1 MIINKQGEAFEYEG
15 KKYIVGED
23 VYATESNYYGL
34 IGVIKEIRTGE
45 DKDTDNPEPDI
56 YCDFFEPVLEAD
68 KERLYQTFGNYY
80 ALDGII
86 MAPSMVTPIR
96 EGCCN
101 GKEKFGT
108 LFLLQEE
115 WAYDGDGVQTNTMA
129 FTNKES
135 ALMFFKYRLYQ
146 ESEDGSISSYRDND
160 AVVVDEGAEDY
171 EIFLEGFYNDDHYI
185 IHILELPL
193 AMSESYLKSLTQK
206 VIAVERREH
215 LIEQIEQW
223 DETEELTDAQYNAVI
238 NDKSISDRITKKLS
252 EDEGF
257 FESYWQAVSEVGFDL
272 IRKYSQKEPNNE

>member
-1 MIINKQGEAFEYEG
+1 MIINKQGETFEYEG
-15 KKYIVGED
+15 KKYMIGED
-23 VYATESNYYGL
+23 VYATESAYYGL
-34 IGVIKEIRTGE
+34 IGVIKEVRTDE
-45 DKDTDNPEPDI
+45 DMETDNPEPEI
-56 YCDFFEPVLEAD
+56 YCDFYEPVLQAD
-68 KERLYQTFGNYY
+68 KERLQKEFNSDMY

-185 IHILELPL
+185 IHILALPL
-193 AMSESYLKSLTQK
+193 AMSESYFKLMIHKMLP
-206 VIAVERREH
+206 IERRSH
-215 LIEQIEQW
+215 LIDQLEQW
-223 DETEELTDAQYNAVI
+223 DESLRLTNEQYNAVI
-238 NDKSISDRITKKLS
+238 NDPMLSTLIGKKLADNDVYWEIYWRSVAEVASDLIAKHTKK
-252 EDEGF
+252 E
-257 FESYWQAVSEVGFDL
+257 
-272 IRKYSQKEPNNE
+272 

>member
-1 MIINKQGEAFEYEG
+1 MIINKQGEVFEYEG

-23 VYATESNYYGL
+23 VYATESSYYGL

-86 MAPSMVTPIR
+86 MAPSMITPIR

-193 AMSESYLKSLTQK
+193 AMSESYLKLLTQK

-223 DETEELTDAQYNAVI
+223 EETGEMTDAQYSAVI
-238 NDKSISDRITKKLS
+238 NDETLSERIGKKLAD
-252 EDEGF
+252 DEF
-257 FESYWQAVSEVGFDL
+257 YWDSYWQAVSEVASDL
-272 IRKYSQKEPNNE
+272 IAKHTKKE

>member
-1 MIINKQGEAFEYEG
+1 MIINKQGETFEYEG
-15 KKYIVGED
+15 KKYMIGED
-23 VYATESNYYGL
+23 VYATESAYYGL
-34 IGVIKEIRTGE
+34 IGVIKEVRTDE
-45 DKDTDNPEPDI
+45 DMETDNPEPEI
-56 YCDFFEPVLEAD
+56 YCDFYEPVLQAD
-68 KERLYQTFGNYY
+68 KERLQKEFNSDMY

-223 DETEELTDAQYNAVI
+223 EETFEMSDAQYSAVI
-238 NDKSISDRITKKLS
+238 NDETLSERIGKKLA
-252 EDEGF
+252 DDAF
-257 FESYWQAVSEVGFDL
+257 YWDSYWQAVSEVASEL
-272 IRKYSQKEPNNE
+272 IEKYAKKEW

>member
-45 DKDTDNPEPDI
+45 DEDTDNPEPDI

-193 AMSESYLKSLTQK
+193 AMSESYLISMKDKIIDL
-206 VIAVERREH
+206 ILRDH

-238 NDKSISDRITKKLS
+238 NDKSISDGITKKLS

>member
-23 VYATESNYYGL
+23 IYATESSYYGL
-34 IGVIKEIRTGE
+34 IGVIKEIRTGK
-45 DKDTDNPEPDI
+45 DKETDNPEPDI

-101 GKEKFGT
+101 GIEKFGSI
-108 LFLLQEE
+108 FLLQEE

-135 ALMFFKYRLYQ
+135 ALMFLKYRLYQ
-146 ESEDGSISSYRDND
+146 EAEEGSISSYRDND

-171 EIFLEGFYNDDHYI
+171 EIFLEGFYNDDHYL
-185 IHILELPL
+185 IHILELSL

-223 DETEELTDAQYNAVI
+223 EETSEMSDAQYSAVI
-238 NDKSISDRITKKLS
+238 NDETLS
-252 EDEGF
+252 ERIANKLADDAF
-257 FESYWQAVSEVGFDL
+257 YWDSYWQAVSEVASEL
-272 IRKYSQKEPNNE
+272 IEKYAKKEW

>member
-1 MIINKQGEAFEYEG
+1 MEVSTTNIQK
-15 KKYIVGED
+15 
-23 VYATESNYYGL
+23 T
-34 IGVIKEIRTGE
+34 
-45 DKDTDNPEPDI
+45 PDM
-56 YCDFFEPVLEAD
+56 
-68 KERLYQTFGNYY
+68 Y

-223 DETEELTDAQYNAVI
+223 EETSEMSDAQYSAVI
-238 NDKSISDRITKKLS
+238 NDETLSERIGKKLA
-252 EDEGF
+252 DDAF
-257 FESYWQAVSEVGFDL
+257 YWDSYWQAVSEVASEL
-272 IRKYSQKEPNNE
+272 IEKYAKKEW

>member
-23 VYATESNYYGL
+23 VYATESSYYGL

-80 ALDGII
+80 VLDGII

-171 EIFLEGFYNDDHYI
+171 EIFLEGFYNDDHYL

-223 DETEELTDAQYNAVI
+223 EETSEMSDAQYSAVI
-238 NDKSISDRITKKLS
+238 NDETLAERIGKKLA
-252 EDEGF
+252 DDAF
-257 FESYWQAVSEVGFDL
+257 YWDSYWQAVSEVASEL
-272 IRKYSQKEPNNE
+272 IEKYAKKEW

>member
-45 DKDTDNPEPDI
+45 DKETDNPEPDI

-193 AMSESYLKSLTQK
+193 AMSESYLKSLAGK

-223 DETEELTDAQYNAVI
+223 EETSEMSDAQYSAVI
-238 NDKSISDRITKKLS
+238 NDETLSERIGKKLAD
-252 EDEGF
+252 DEF
-257 FESYWQAVSEVGFDL
+257 YWDSYWQAVSEVASDL
-272 IRKYSQKEPNNE
+272 IAKHTKKE

>member
-1 MIINKQGEAFEYEG
+1 MIINKQGETFEYEG
-15 KKYIVGED
+15 KKYMIGED
-23 VYATESNYYGL
+23 VYATESAYYGL
-34 IGVIKEIRTGE
+34 IGVIKEVRTDE
-45 DKDTDNPEPDI
+45 DMETDNPEPEI
-56 YCDFFEPVLEAD
+56 YCDFYEPVLQAD
-68 KERLYQTFGNYY
+68 KERLQKEFNSDMY

-223 DETEELTDAQYNAVI
+223 EETSEMSDAQYSAVI
-238 NDKSISDRITKKLS
+238 NDETLSERIGKKLA
-252 EDEGF
+252 DDAF
-257 FESYWQAVSEVGFDL
+257 YWDSYWQAVSEVASEL
-272 IRKYSQKEPNNE
+272 IEKYAKKEW

>member
-1 MIINKQGEAFEYEG
+1 MIINKQGETFEYEG
-15 KKYIVGED
+15 KKYMIGED
-23 VYATESNYYGL
+23 VYATESSYYGL

-45 DKDTDNPEPDI
+45 DKDTDNPDPDI

-185 IHILELPL
+185 IHILALPL
-193 AMSESYLKSLTQK
+193 AMSESYFKLMIHKMLP
-206 VIAVERREH
+206 IERRSH
-215 LIEQIEQW
+215 LIDQLEQW
-223 DETEELTDAQYNAVI
+223 DESLRLTNEQYNAVI
-238 NDKSISDRITKKLS
+238 NDPMLSTLIGKKLADNDVYWEIYWRSVAEVASDLIAKHTKK
-252 EDEGF
+252 E
-257 FESYWQAVSEVGFDL
+257 
-272 IRKYSQKEPNNE
+272 

>member
-23 VYATESNYYGL
+23 VYATEASYYGL

-45 DKDTDNPEPDI
+45 DKDTDNPAPDI

-115 WAYDGDGVQTNTMA
+115 WAYDGDRVQTNTMA

-171 EIFLEGFYNDDHYI
+171 EIFLEGFYNDDHYL

-223 DETEELTDAQYNAVI
+223 EETGEMTDAQYSAVI
-238 NDKSISDRITKKLS
+238 NDETLSERIGKKLAD
-252 EDEGF
+252 DEF
-257 FESYWQAVSEVGFDL
+257 YWDSYWQAVSEVAFDL
-272 IRKYSQKEPNNE
+272 IAKHTKKE

>member
-23 VYATESNYYGL
+23 VYATESSYYGL

-193 AMSESYLKSLTQK
+193 AMSESYLKLLTQK

-223 DETEELTDAQYNAVI
+223 EETSEMSDAQYSAVI
-238 NDKSISDRITKKLS
+238 NDETLSERIGKKLAD
-252 EDEGF
+252 DEF
-257 FESYWQAVSEVGFDL
+257 YWDSYWQAVSEVASDL
-272 IRKYSQKEPNNE
+272 IAKHTKKE

>member
-23 VYATESNYYGL
+23 VYATESSYYGL

-115 WAYDGDGVQTNTMA
+115 WAYDGDGAQTNTMA

-193 AMSESYLKSLTQK
+193 AMSESYLISMKDK
-206 VIAVERREH
+206 IAGLIMRDH

-223 DETEELTDAQYNAVI
+223 EDVGELTDAQYSAVI
-238 NDKSISDRITKKLS
+238 NDKGLSERIRKKLS
-252 EDEGF
+252 QDEGY
-257 FESYWQAVSEVGFDL
+257 FESYWRTVSEVGFEL
-272 IRKYSQKEPNNE
+272 VRKYSQKESKND